1 VFLIARVGETEGA
14 EELVLEVVTT
24 VEDVPGLTEGVVEG
38 FVELVVG
45 SLGVLVLVEVFVE
58 ETDETVEVVKVF
70 EVLTVETVGDFVELV
85 VGTAEVV
92 VVVDDLL
99 LLVEE
104 IVV

>member
-1 VFLIARVGETEGA
+1 MFLIARVGETEGA

-45 SLGVLVLVEVFVE
+45 SLGVLVLVE
-58 ETDETVEVVKVF
+58 
-70 EVLTVETVGDFVELV
+70 TVGDFVELV

-92 VVVDDLL
+92 VIVDDLL
-99 LLVEE
+99 LVVEE